1 MRKIRRHTWL
11 FSFTDVAFLLLLVYT
26 QLARMSSNEAPV
38 AEMRLPAPV
47 VVRNP
52 ELSPMKAVRDYQ
64 QVLVGKH
71 SERPFILV
79 HIVAGNEV
87 SRGAA
92 MSYDQL
98 GAALQAL
105 LSANK
110 GTPRP
115 VVVPLPESY
124 SSDLLQSTALVGR
137 LWSEAGGAVVHTQKS
152 EGRQ

>member
-1 MRKIRRHTWL
+1 MRQIRRHTWL

-52 ELSPMKAVRDYQ
+52 ELAPMKAVRDYQ

-71 SERPFILV
+71 SESPYILV
-79 HIVAGNEV
+79 HIVAGNETSRSV
-87 SRGAA
+87 S
-92 MSYDQL
+92 MSYYQL
-98 GAALQAL
+98 GVALQAL
-105 LSANK
+105 LSERK
-110 GTPRP
+110 GVPRP
-115 VVVPLPESY
+115 VVVPLPESF
-124 SSDLLQSTALVGR
+124 SSDLLQSTALVGK
-137 LWSEAGGAVVHTQKS
+137 LWSEAGSAVVHMQKN